1 MIERHLQNQ
10 LQRCSAKQDRESVI
24 TPEHSTIERYF
35 EKKIVYTSVYR
46 KKMARKRKLT
56 ERINH
61 VYHVHWHL
69 LILANTCLLDYFKFS
84 FMFLEPVS
92 YEKLLAFLTDSFFK
106 TSYHSLSIAVC
117 KSRFK

>member
-35 EKKIVYTSVYR
+35 EKNSLHECLQ
-46 KKMARKRKLT
+46 KKMTRKRKLT
-56 ERINH
+56 EKINH
-61 VYHVHWHL
+61 VYHVHWRL
-69 LILANTCLLDYFKFS
+69 RILANTCLLGYFRFS
-84 FMFLEPVS
+84 FMFLEPVC